1 MSYRVALILALGLL
15 AAPLSALAQLQVS
28 IGVRETGTTAAVGAN
43 GGTAGGIEWVN
54 IDGQN
59 LTLDGTWQTFTFD
72 IANDAL
78 TAFAGTTANGT
89 LDGTRGV
96 LESIRIRNSGGV
108 SGPIAL
114 YIDDIVNG
122 TTTITNFDSFATGI
136 EAVFQEPR
144 FSSTTSANL
153 TTTPN
158 ASLVSSDLAFSGAN
172 SDRIDFDFVDETTT
186 RYLRLTT
193 SGTGQL
199 PNPAIDFTT
208 VTFRMA
214 GVVVPEP
221 GSIGVLALGGLA
233 LLARRRR

>member
-1 MSYRVALILALGLL
+1 MSHRFALILAVGLL
-15 AAPLSALAQLQVS
+15 AFPLSAVAQLGIS
-28 IGVRETGTTAAVGAN
+28 IGIRETGTTAPVGGN
-43 GGTAGGIEWVN
+43 GGGTGGIEWVN
-54 IDGQN
+54 RDGQTLN
-59 LTLDGTWQTFTFD
+59 LDGTWQTFTWD
-72 IANDAL
+72 IPNSTL
-78 TAFAGTTANGT
+78 TAFTGNAT

-96 LESIRIRNSGGV
+96 LEHIRILNSGGITA
-108 SGPIAL
+108 PIRL

-122 TTTITNFDSFATGI
+122 TTTITDFDSFATGI

-144 FSSTTSANL
+144 FSGSTSANL

-172 SDRIDFDFVDETTT
+172 SDRIDFAFVDATTT

-193 SGTGQL
+193 SGTGQI

-208 VTFRMA
+208 VSIRMA

-221 GSIGVLALGGLA
+221 ASIGLLALGGLT